1 MRQPLSDQPGITQ
14 KGTNN
19 MLNRLKTLRGAEDG
33 FTLVELLVVIVIL
46 GILSAVV
53 VFSVRGITDTGG
65 KSACAS
71 TQSAIST
78 AAEAVKAQSGA
89 YPANVT
95 DISTFL
101 NTSQVVVTS
110 TGTGFSTTAP
120 QFADK
125 ATSPNW
131 KFISTFTTTAAPVY
145 SAATGC

>member
-1 MRQPLSDQPGITQ
+1 MRQPFSDSRGVTR

-19 MLNRLKTLRGAEDG
+19 MRNRLKNLRGAEDG

-71 TQSAIST
+71 TQGSILT
-78 AAEAVKAQSGA
+78 AAEAFKAQGAA
-89 YPANVT
+89 YPATIGDLSSYLN
-95 DISTFL
+95 ISQ
-101 NTSQVVVTS
+101 NSVVS
-110 TGTGFSTTAP
+110 TLGSSVIK
-120 QFADK
+120 DK

-131 KFISTFTTTAAPVY
+131 TLTALFTTTAPPTFTLGA
-145 SAATGC
+145 GC